1 MSSSNI
7 APVKW
12 AQRKDSLYITISLA
26 DVKDHTIDLSE
37 KKITF
42 SGVSGNQ
49 AYTLDLELVST
60 MVCVYELFPLNLRNF
75 WWFHTHVHLLLQN
88 TLLTSQILHISVAI
102 LSSSRRLRRKVRYGM
117 SSLLPSR

>member
-26 DVKDHTIDLSE
+26 DVKDHTIDLTE

-49 AYTLDLELVST
+49 AYTLDLELVSAI
-60 MVCVYELFPLNLRNF
+60 VYVLRCVSF
-75 WWFHTHVHLLLQN
+75 V
-88 TLLTSQILHISVAI
+88 
-102 LSSSRRLRRKVRYGM
+102 
-117 SSLLPSR
+117 SLKIMQYLVDSCP

>member
-26 DVKDHTIDLSE
+26 DVKDHTIDLTE

-42 SGVSGNQ
+42 SGVSGGQ
-49 AYTLDLELVST
+49 AYTLDLELVSYDT
-60 MVCVYELFPLNLRNF
+60 II
-75 WWFHTHVHLLLQN
+75 Q
-88 TLLTSQILHISVAI
+88 AI
-102 LSSSRRLRRKVRYGM
+102 
-117 SSLLPSR
+117 

>member
-26 DVKDHTIDLSE
+26 DVKDHTIDLTE

-60 MVCVYELFPLNLRNF
+60 IWLCL
-75 WWFHTHVHLLLQN
+75 
-88 TLLTSQILHISVAI
+88 
-102 LSSSRRLRRKVRYGM
+102 
-117 SSLLPSR
+117 